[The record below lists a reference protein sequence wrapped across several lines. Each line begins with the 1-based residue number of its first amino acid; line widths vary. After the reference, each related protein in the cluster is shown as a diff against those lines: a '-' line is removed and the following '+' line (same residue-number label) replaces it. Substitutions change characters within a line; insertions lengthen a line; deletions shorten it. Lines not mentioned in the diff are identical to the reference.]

1 MHIYKVPRLDNNFTA
16 LTLNLYSYLTDLMEK
31 RYAQVLLVM
40 IMDQMMTGAF
50 LEVMKLEV
58 LMMIVFRML
67 LLKSKYVFVTY

>member
-1 MHIYKVPRLDNNFTA
+1 
-16 LTLNLYSYLTDLMEK
+16 MEK

-50 LEVMKLEV
+50 LEVMKVNV

-67 LLKSKYVFVTY
+67 LLKFK